1 VSFIVGV
8 ASSVGNR
15 ADWEAE
21 VFMAGDL
28 TTGVKIYRP
37 VCCPGPGEQRALV
50 LETPAMEHFEDG
62 TVMVRAKS
70 DGGTPPL
77 WQVVPWDEG
86 GGRVCVCDEPIPG
99 DWTYFE
105 VLFADVNFVAVS
117 PVVGDVEEL
126 IRNQA
131 EAR

>member
-1 VSFIVGV
+1 M
-8 ASSVGNR
+8 
-15 ADWEAE
+15 AE
-21 VFMAGDL
+21 DL
-28 TTGVKIYRP
+28 TAGVKIYRP

-50 LETPAMEHFEDG
+50 LENPAMEHFEDG

>member
-1 VSFIVGV
+1 
-8 ASSVGNR
+8 
-15 ADWEAE
+15 
-21 VFMAGDL
+21 MAGDL
-28 TTGVKIYRP
+28 TAGVKIYRP
-37 VCCPGPGEQRALV
+37 VCDPEPGEERALV
-50 LETPAMEHFEDG
+50 LENPAMEHFDDD
-62 TVMVRAKS
+62 TVMLRAKP
-70 DGGTPPL
+70 DGGTPL
-77 WQVVPWDEG
+77 VWQVVPWEEG

-131 EAR
+131 DVR